1 MIFRI
6 GYCYKLYFCG
16 FLLSCVMPAN
26 NNFFEYAHF
35 LHKFV
40 GVLKLNGKN
49 KDEKIFSTAVFFT
62 EFLLIH
68 FNFPYRVVCS
78 EYNSNCHRLI

>member
-1 MIFRI
+1 M
-6 GYCYKLYFCG
+6 
-16 FLLSCVMPAN
+16 
-26 NNFFEYAHF
+26 
-35 LHKFV
+35 
-40 GVLKLNGKN
+40 KLNGKN